1 MKNTAFLALIT
12 LLAACGLAACSLAA
26 CSNGKVNTSQLKGEM
41 KSREIRRISG
51 AAIIERTMSLGD
63 SLVQTLDAEA
73 AMAQAGTAIKTW
85 SFSGNSFS
93 ATAYAFH
100 KTYELVEKEAGVLAA
115 YQYNADNNLAAEPNA
130 QRLPG
135 DPANGGTDLIAYNA
149 PVVINEKLVGMW
161 SLHFPKRFIVL
172 SIED

>member
-1 MKNTAFLALIT
+1 MKNTAFLALII
-12 LLAACGLAACSLAA
+12 LLAACGG
-26 CSNGKVNTSQLKGEM
+26 GKVNTSQLKGEM
-41 KSREIRRISG
+41 KSREIRRIPG

-85 SFSGNSFS
+85 SFSGSSLS

-100 KTYELVEKEAGVLAA
+100 KTYDLAEKEAGVLAA

-130 QRLPG
+130 QRLQ
-135 DPANGGTDLIAYNA
+135 GGLIAYNA
-149 PVVINEKLVGMW
+149 PIVINEKPVGMW
-161 SLHFPKRFIVL
+161 SLHFPMKFILL
-172 SIED
+172 SIEGDF

>member
-12 LLAACGLAACSLAA
+12 LLAACGLAACG
-26 CSNGKVNTSQLKGEM
+26 NGKVNTSQLKGEM
-41 KSREIRRISG
+41 KSREIRRIPG

-63 SLVQTLDAEA
+63 SLVQKLDAEA

-85 SFSGNSFS
+85 SFSGNSVS

-100 KTYELVEKEAGVLAA
+100 KTYDLSEKEAGVLAA

-135 DPANGGTDLIAYNA
+135 DLIAYNA
-149 PVVINEKLVGMW
+149 PIVINEKPVGMW
-161 SLHFPKRFIVL
+161 SLHFPMKFILL

>member
-1 MKNTAFLALIT
+1 MKNTAFLPLIT
-12 LLAACGLAACSLAA
+12 LLATCGLAACG
-26 CSNGKVNTSQLKGEM
+26 NGKVNTSQLKGEM
-41 KSREIRRISG
+41 KSREIRRIPG

-63 SLVQTLDAEA
+63 SLVQKLDAEA

-85 SFSGNSFS
+85 SFSGNSLS

-100 KTYELVEKEAGVLAA
+100 KTYELAEKEAGVLAA

-149 PVVINEKLVGMW
+149 PIVINKKPVGMW
-161 SLHFPKRFIVL
+161 SLHFPMKFILL

>member
-1 MKNTAFLALIT
+1 MKNTAFLPLIT
-12 LLAACGLAACSLAA
+12 LLAACGLAACGG
-26 CSNGKVNTSQLKGEM
+26 GKVNTSQLKGEM
-41 KSREIRRISG
+41 KSREIRRIPE

-63 SLVQTLDAEA
+63 SLVQKLDAEA
-73 AMAQAGTAIKTW
+73 AMAQAGTPIKTW
-85 SFSGNSFS
+85 SFSGNSLS

-100 KTYELVEKEAGVLAA
+100 KIYELAEKEAGVLEA

-135 DPANGGTDLIAYNA
+135 GLIAYNA
-149 PVVINEKLVGMW
+149 PIVINEKLVGMW
-161 SLHFPKRFIVL
+161 SLHFPMKFILL